1 MKKIKVMEGELVMVW
16 NVFCLVMVILYV
28 RYDIRNNESE
38 RVNNEE

>member
-1 MKKIKVMEGELVMVW
+1 MEGQIITVW

-28 RYDIRNNESE
+28 RYDVKRNENE

>member
-1 MKKIKVMEGELVMVW
+1 MEGQIITVW

-28 RYDIRNNESE
+28 RYDIKNSEDE

>member
-1 MKKIKVMEGELVMVW
+1 MEGQIITVW

-28 RYDIRNNESE
+28 RYDIKQDE

>member
-1 MKKIKVMEGELVMVW
+1 MEGELVMVW

-28 RYDIRNNESE
+28 RYDVRNNESE

>member
-1 MKKIKVMEGELVMVW
+1 MEGQIITVW

-28 RYDIRNNESE
+28 RYDIKRNENE

>member
-1 MKKIKVMEGELVMVW
+1 MEGQIITVW

-28 RYDIRNNESE
+28 RYDVKNNENE